1 METDDVV
8 GWYRTF
14 EAMSH
19 SGVRFRAPSGESD
32 WRAADAIS
40 AGADAARLY
49 HAAPETLGHT
59 GIAMLPTLPFWD
71 DRRRR
76 LLVRAPRA
84 GGNGRA
90 AVDAAFWRGVRSA
103 LTGAEWRALR
113 SATPILMYHAF
124 DVAGGGSKY
133 VVTRRRLR
141 RQLRLLR
148 LVRSRSRSTTAMS
161 TLTRS
166 PSPSSAPTARTR
178 PCSSRATASASTPIG
193 QSIRGW
199 RAARSPAPRNC
210 AATGTCSTS
219 ARTPPTTWHSPRS
232 TTSLCP
238 TA

>member
-84 GGNGRA
+84 GGTGGLPSTPHSGGA
-90 AVDAAFWRGVRSA
+90 CAQRSLA
-103 LTGAEWRALR
+103 PSGAR
-113 SATPILMYHAF
+113 S
-124 DVAGGGSKY
+124 D
-133 VVTRRRLR
+133 
-141 RQLRLLR
+141 RQLR
-148 LVRSRSRSTTAMS
+148 S
-161 TLTRS
+161 
-166 PSPSSAPTARTR
+166 
-178 PCSSRATASASTPIG
+178 
-193 QSIRGW
+193 
-199 RAARSPAPRNC
+199 
-210 AATGTCSTS
+210 
-219 ARTPPTTWHSPRS
+219 
-232 TTSLCP
+232 
-238 TA
+238 